1 MFLFKLKVR
10 VSRMNRAVWLKVFL
24 GSNPTTSFYSKLT
37 YATFNNRKLPK
48 EESPAVATKKKELQG
63 NRFEIDI
70 QNYVETAQDLS
81 NIHQFRQSIIQQYN
95 SILLTEKTF
104 DAIFMRMCVACR
116 NYNLGK
122 AFLNEITE
130 RNKEVNTATLSRFL
144 TLCYFSGR
152 DVADTNEVKNLCN
165 TLLSR
170 SQFLDSNTK
179 ESIILGLSI
188 TDKWRE
194 GLNLLANDETTHHG
208 LAMNAIV
215 DCLVQHDEI
224 DTAISW
230 MDRMLAKERPISD
243 FVYEQLIRKCKVD
256 QNTWSLLS
264 EFLVRNGI
272 FLKQPIIQLLKEM
285 LENHS
290 TECFTGKFTNV
301 DKISGNCRS
310 CRNYLQK
317 ASITDEEFAALR
329 KSLMEKVLFG
339 ENVFLGSKPE
349 EMKKF
354 QKFIQ
359 ETAPYD
365 MVIDGLNVA
374 YHVSAQARSQPSKK
388 VEAVSILF
396 LIHQLIQDH
405 F

>member
-1 MFLFKLKVR
+1 
-10 VSRMNRAVWLKVFL
+10 
-24 GSNPTTSFYSKLT
+24 
-37 YATFNNRKLPK
+37 
-48 EESPAVATKKKELQG
+48 
-63 NRFEIDI
+63 
-70 QNYVETAQDLS
+70 
-81 NIHQFRQSIIQQYN
+81 
-95 SILLTEKTF
+95 
-104 DAIFMRMCVACR
+104 
-116 NYNLGK
+116 
-122 AFLNEITE
+122 
-130 RNKEVNTATLSRFL
+130 
-144 TLCYFSGR
+144 
-152 DVADTNEVKNLCN
+152 
-165 TLLSR
+165 
-170 SQFLDSNTK
+170 
-179 ESIILGLSI
+179 
-188 TDKWRE
+188 
-194 GLNLLANDETTHHG
+194 
-208 LAMNAIV
+208 
-215 DCLVQHDEI
+215 
-224 DTAISW
+224 
-230 MDRMLAKERPISD
+230 MLAKERPISD